1 MSARNDNTFID
12 YSAVA
17 ASANTIRECSTTM
30 KGIFD
35 DFENKIKQATSDGVF
50 EGQASEAFKERYNA
64 FKTRFDSF
72 TTAVEEFANLISTAK
87 ESTEETEQQ
96 TANLADKLVG

>member
-72 TTAVEEFANLISTAK
+72 TTAITQASVQQISPATTSLLLPATA
-87 ESTEETEQQ
+87 
-96 TANLADKLVG
+96 TAVSFGL